1 MGGLRIVIFGAT
13 GMIGQG
19 ALRECVRDSG
29 VDSVLAVVRTPL
41 PDGMPK
47 LTQVEHRDFTDFSSV
62 TNEFADSDG
71 CFYCLGVSSVGMSEA
86 DYTRVT
92 YDYGTAANAAFQQ
105 ASPNGRFLF
114 VSGVGSDADSSTMWR
129 KVKGRSENAIL
140 EANPNGFVFRPGAVM
155 PRDGIRS
162 RTGWVNGFY
171 TVTAPLRP
179 LLLRAL
185 PGQVNHTRRIGRAM
199 LAVTRDGYSQRILS
213 ARDINIVAS

>member
-19 ALRECVRDSG
+19 VLRECVGDSG
-29 VDSVLAVVRTPL
+29 VDSVLAVVRRPL

-47 LTQVEHRDFTDFSSV
+47 LTQVEHQDFADFSSIAG
-62 TNEFADSDG
+62 EFVDADA

-92 YDYGTAANAAFQQ
+92 YDYTVAANAAFQK

-114 VSGVGSDADSSTMWR
+114 VSGVGSDAASSTMWR
-129 KVKGRSENAIL
+129 KVKGRSENAVL
-140 EANPNGFVFRPGAVM
+140 ETNPNGYVFRPGAVL

-162 RTGWVNGFY
+162 RTGWINGFY
-171 TVTAPLRP
+171 TVAAPVLP
-179 LLLRAL
+179 LLMRAF
-185 PGQVNHTRRIGRAM
+185 PGQVNDTRRIGRAM
-199 LAVTRDGYSQRILS
+199 LAVTREGYARRILT
-213 ARDINIVAS
+213 ARDINDVAG